1 MQAEAAGKSKAAGS
15 RTCTAGTMG
24 RRSHFLREPAANP
37 GSRSVAPDRGENK
50 RCCRPAAP
58 SFTPSCDGLEPTP
71 PVTEGPF
78 YKPDTPQRRN
88 FADDVPDGERIT
100 LAGFVLDEQCR
111 PQAQALVELWHA
123 DDEGRYDNAGY
134 RLRGHQFTD
143 DNGRWWFTT
152 IMPAVYTG
160 RTRHYHVKVQ
170 RRGGDVL
177 TTQLYFPGEPR
188 NTRDRLFDE
197 RLLMRVEETADGKF
211 ARYDFVV

>member
-1 MQAEAAGKSKAAGS
+1 MLPS
-15 RTCTAGTMG
+15 
-24 RRSHFLREPAANP
+24 RRSVLHAFLSAPAASLLASASAGAQP
-37 GSRSVAPDRGENK
+37 AP
-50 RCCRPAAP
+50 AP
-58 SFTPSCDGLEPTP
+58 LTRTPSCDGLEPTP

-78 YKPDTPQRRN
+78 YKPDAPQRRN

-160 RTRHYHVKVQ
+160 RTRHYHTS
-170 RRGGDVL
+170 RCSAAAA
-177 TTQLYFPGEPR
+177 TC
-188 NTRDRLFDE
+188 
-197 RLLMRVEETADGKF
+197 
-211 ARYDFVV
+211 